1 MLRSGTRKPA
11 DERRKKEATDAI
23 CYAFGHWIR
32 LEALAILAEGKFSVA
47 EMARIIGVGAP
58 RLSGHIRGLYDH
70 GCIEKMETEMSAGT
84 TEQFYRAIV
93 LPHIDDETFRIM
105 EPFERRDSLGLVA
118 QAIFAE
124 SLASLRAGK
133 LDDDENARI
142 IGRCLRVDGEG
153 KKEVQAHA
161 LEVYEQL
168 VEIKIKNAHRLAKSR
183 KPGTSTIVS
192 VTAFERSRPNMPQT
206 EKLAAARVAR
216 GKARKP
222 LGDRKK
228 NVVDAVT
235 YACGNGIRLGALEIF
250 AEGKI
255 SVLEVANELGVELKA
270 LSDHVQRLFNYGCIQ
285 EAGVEKV
292 RNATKH
298 FYRAITLP
306 CVGMEEYQALTI
318 EERRDVIGLV
328 LQRIISSTLAS
339 FRSGGLEHD
348 ETVQLIW
355 DCLNLDGEGT
365 REVAACLTQADG
377 RLLAIEALNSERL
390 VNANGEGIPVMATL
404 VGFERSRPSRPSA
417 GYGSPRKI

>member
-11 DERRKKEATDAI
+11 AERKKETADAI
-23 CYAFGHWIR
+23 CFAFGHWIR

-47 EMARIIGVGAP
+47 EMARIIGVTVP

-70 GCIEKMETEMSAGT
+70 GCIEKMESEMSART

-105 EPFERRDSLGLVA
+105 EPYERRDSLGLVA

-133 LDDDENARI
+133 LDEDENARI

-153 KKEVQAHA
+153 KEEVQAHA
-161 LEVYEQL
+161 LEVYKQL
-168 VEIKIKNAHRLAKSR
+168 VEIKVKNAHRLAKSR
-183 KPGTSTIVS
+183 RRGTSTIVS
-192 VTAFERSRPNMPQT
+192 VTAFERSRPNMPYA
-206 EKLAAARVAR
+206 ENAAATKVAR

-222 LGDRKK
+222 RGGRKK
-228 NVVDAVT
+228 DVVDAVA
-235 YACGNGIRLGALEIF
+235 YACGNAIRLGALEIL
-250 AEGKI
+250 AEGKV
-255 SVLEVANELGVELKA
+255 SVLEIANDLGVELKA
-270 LSDHVQRLFNYGCIQ
+270 LSSHVQHLFNYGCIE
-285 EAGVEKV
+285 EAGVEKA

-306 CVGMEEYQALTI
+306 SISLEEYNELTV
-318 EERRDVIGLV
+318 EERRDVIGLI
-328 LQRIISSTLAS
+328 LQRLISSTLTS
-339 FRSGGLEHD
+339 FRNGKLEHD

-365 REVAACLTQADG
+365 REVAACLTEADG
-377 RLLAIEALNSERL
+377 RLLAIEVLNRERL
-390 VNANGEGIPVMATL
+390 VNAGGEGIPVMATL
-404 VGFERSRPSRPSA
+404 VSFERSRSSRPDA